1 MTLPVFGN
9 WPRPR
14 VEGPAR
20 EGGVLLALDPCDFLA
35 QPRGIIERFSF
46 VLQFDF
52 RDSKPAVCAEIA
64 ADLPD
69 VFCMLERVAVLF
81 DDFAAGKIDKGQGL
95 MQGEFLFELE
105 PGDARPRQF
114 NGESGVCKIAD
125 AHADAHMILRCEID
139 LPDMLPLQRIVAP
152 RRIRDQKLALDFNW
166 N

>member
-9 WPRPR
+9 LPRPR

-64 ADLPD
+64 AD
-69 VFCMLERVAVLF
+69 
-81 DDFAAGKIDKGQGL
+81 KIDKGQGL